1 MWLGL
6 PPYRKGTPIIGKRGS
21 GFGNLHVWS
30 CQCFEGGLKLRG
42 QRCYHQTSYML
53 TSSIQ
58 LLQIMRDKLA
68 GQSKAVDFVKLLPLE
83 LTQMI
88 MRYLDFRTIV

>member
-1 MWLGL
+1 
-6 PPYRKGTPIIGKRGS
+6 
-21 GFGNLHVWS
+21 
-30 CQCFEGGLKLRG
+30 
-42 QRCYHQTSYML
+42 ML
-53 TSSIQ
+53 TSFIQ

>member
-6 PPYRKGTPIIGKRGS
+6 PPYWKGTPTIGKRRSGS
-21 GFGNLHVWS
+21 GNLHIWS

-42 QRCYHQTSYML
+42 QRYYNQISNML
-53 TSSIQ
+53 TRSIQ

-83 LTQMI
+83 LSQMI
-88 MRYLDFRTIV
+88 MCYLDFRTIV